1 MHGEAYNRV
10 EKRVTNLGDLFTEFY
25 GMKLP

>member
-1 MHGEAYNRV
+1 MQGGAYIRL